1 MSVSMA
7 WERNPATKLIA
18 DIKIQIS
25 LPPGFP
31 EKYRTAVVRAA
42 DQCAVKKHL
51 LDAPA
56 IEVVAV

>member
-1 MSVSMA
+1 MA
-7 WERNPATKLIA
+7 WARNPTTKLIV
-18 DIKIQIS
+18 KIRIEIT

-31 EKYRTAVVRAA
+31 EKYRTAIVRAA

-51 LDAPA
+51 LEAPA